1 MIEPASA
8 GQDLGRDM
16 TAAKDGTQRDKVDAF
31 IAGRL
36 PYARLVSGLRSAIDA
51 GKADRTSLGA
61 VLGEYQAVGR
71 LPNDL
76 VSMIMEEVAN
86 GGRRADPDDT
96 AISDDEDTL
105 RSDTLVPGQPP
116 SRTAIDDRVDDV
128 VLQALVE
135 EYKSLR
141 GSKPAETR
149 KDDTDLDHFMSAFVG
164 ARMRKTAYVSE
175 TTGRPSGRAGR
186 FSATAGG
193 RVSVGSLL
201 KDRFVLDR
209 EIGGGAMGTVYAAV
223 DRRRLEAGDGR
234 PYVAI
239 KVLDR
244 SFSRDSRAFRTL
256 EAEARKAQT
265 LAHPNIVQVHD
276 FDRDGSDAFIVME
289 LLRGHALDELIDDR
303 QRPMP
308 LAEVRTLL
316 DGAFTALAFAHER
329 NILHCDVKPSN
340 IFITEDGT
348 AKLVDFGIASASTLP
363 VFDVDQLSS
372 FTGRYAAPEVIE
384 RLVRSTAA
392 DVFSMA
398 CVVYETLSGNHPF
411 DTGTSLEMR
420 DQGLTPSPIA
430 GIDRRAMDTIQRG
443 LSFDPTERIA
453 TVEEFVERL
462 DGGRRGWFRR

>member
-1 MIEPASA
+1 
-8 GQDLGRDM
+8 M
-16 TAAKDGTQRDKVDAF
+16 TAAKHGTQRARVDAF
-31 IAGRL
+31 LAGRL
-36 PYARLVSGLRSAIDA
+36 PYARLVSGLRSAIAA
-51 GKADRTSLGA
+51 GEADRTSLGA

-76 VSMIMEEVAN
+76 VSMIMEEVASD
-86 GGRRADPDDT
+86 GRRADADPMD
-96 AISDDEDTL
+96 AGDDEDDTV
-105 RSDTLVPGQPP
+105 RRDTLVPGQAP

-141 GSKPAETR
+141 GSEPADKR

-175 TTGRPSGRAGR
+175 ATGRPATRGSR
-186 FSATAGG
+186 FSAAAGS
-193 RVSVGSLL
+193 RVGVGSLL

-244 SFSRDSRAFRTL
+244 SFSKDSRAFRTL

-265 LAHPNIVQVHD
+265 LAHPSIVQVHD

-289 LLRGHALDELIDDR
+289 LLRGRALDEVIEE
-303 QRPMP
+303 RPTP
-308 LAEVRTLL
+308 IPYPEARALL
-316 DGAFTALAFAHER
+316 DGALTALAFAHDR

-340 IFITEDGT
+340 IFVTEDGST
-348 AKLVDFGIASASTLP
+348 KLVDFGIASASTLP

-372 FTGRYAAPEVIE
+372 FTGRYAAPEVME
-384 RLVRSTAA
+384 RLLRSPSA

-398 CVVYETLSGNHPF
+398 CVVYETLAGGHPF
-411 DTGTSLEMR
+411 GDGTALEMR
-420 DQGLTPSPIA
+420 DQGRTPSPIPNV
-430 GIDRRAMDTIQRG
+430 DRRPMDTILRG
-443 LSFDPTERIA
+443 LSFEPTERIA
-453 TVEEFVERL
+453 TVQEFVDGL
-462 DGGRRGWFRR
+462 DGSRRGWFRRAR

>member
-1 MIEPASA
+1 
-8 GQDLGRDM
+8 M
-16 TAAKDGTQRDKVDAF
+16 TAGKDGSHRTHVDAF
-31 IAGRL
+31 LAGRL
-36 PYARLVSGLRSAIDA
+36 SYARLVAGLRSAIAA
-51 GKADRTSLGA
+51 GEADRTSLGA

-76 VSMIMEEVAN
+76 VSMIMDEVASN
-86 GGRRADPDDT
+86 GRTADPDD
-96 AISDDEDTL
+96 ASYSDDEDTVR
-105 RSDTLVPGQPP
+105 RSDTVVPGTPA
-116 SRTAIDDRVDDV
+116 SRSAIDDRVDDV

-141 GSKPAETR
+141 GSDRASER

-164 ARMRKTAYVSE
+164 ARMRKTAFVSE
-175 TTGRPSGRAGR
+175 TSGTGTGRGGRFRAAAAARAG
-186 FSATAGG
+186 
-193 RVSVGSLL
+193 VGTLL

-223 DRRRLEAGDGR
+223 DRRRLEAGEGR

-244 SFSRDSRAFRTL
+244 TFSQDSRAFRTL

-289 LLRGHALDELIDDR
+289 LLRGQALDAVIDDR
-303 QRPMP
+303 PIPMGF
-308 LAEVRTLL
+308 AEARKVL
-316 DGAFTALAFAHER
+316 DGAFTGLAFAHEKS
-329 NILHCDVKPSN
+329 ILHCDVKPSN
-340 IFITEDGT
+340 IFVMEDGT
-348 AKLVDFGIASASTLP
+348 TKLVDFGIASASTLP

-372 FTGRYAAPEVIE
+372 FTGRYAAPEVME
-384 RLVRSTAA
+384 RLLRSTSA

-398 CVVYETLSGNHPF
+398 CVLYETLAGRHPF
-411 DTGTSLEMR
+411 DDGTALEMR
-420 DQGLTPSPIA
+420 DRGRTPQPIPNV
-430 GIDRRAMDTIQRG
+430 DRRVMDTILRG
-443 LSFDPTERIA
+443 LAFEPTERIA
-453 TVEEFVERL
+453 TVPDFVERL